1 MRKFEK
7 QLGELF
13 LVPASQLQ
21 TCGIKESKQGT
32 GNQKLLKFF
41 YNAKL
46 PRLTSGC
53 DGKRD

>member
-1 MRKFEK
+1 MRRFEK

-13 LVPASQLQ
+13 LIPHFKLLIQRN
-21 TCGIKESKQGT
+21 KELKPGT
-32 GNQKLLKFF
+32 WNQKLLNLF

-53 DGKRD
+53 DGKRH